1 MFVVSNSLEWEPGVW
16 LLGMWF
22 EAQGRGSHKRS
33 TEGQRGRRSVTRV
46 RTHCPDRLPGSNGGQ
61 RQRELEIWKKLFN
74 SCCFL
79 NCLFNSHL
87 WSFTLHNSL
96 QLTSLRRAFQH
107 NFCNLSLTCNAQ
119 CTLSSVWLSSTL
131 WHMAAPQIYEI
142 QIYTKPL
149 FTQTQIYTAQIYTDP
164 NLHSHILAYPNLH
177 YSNLHRT
184 EPKLTQTQI
193 YKKKLHYRKV
203 KKCLKVDPKMR

>member
-131 WHMAAPQIYEI
+131 WHMAAPQIYETH
-142 QIYTKPL
+142 IYTNPNLHSSDLHRPK
-149 FTQTQIYTAQIYTDP
+149 FTQPHIGISKFTQLEFTLNWTQIYTDP
-164 NLHSHILAYPNLH
+164 NFH
-177 YSNLHRT
+177 YG
-184 EPKLTQTQI
+184 
-193 YKKKLHYRKV
+193 KV
-203 KKCLKVDPKMR
+203 NQ

>member
-131 WHMAAPQIYEI
+131 WHMAAPQIYETH
-142 QIYTKPL
+142 IYTKAT
-149 FTQTQIYTAQIYTDP
+149 FTQTQICTAQIYTDP
-164 NLHSHILAYPNLH
+164 SLRSPILAYPNLH
-177 YSNLHRT
+177 NSIYTELNPNLHR
-184 EPKLTQTQI
+184 PKFSL
-193 YKKKLHYRKV
+193 RKGWSITRP
-203 KKCLKVDPKMR
+203 KIRPKMG

>member
-107 NFCNLSLTCNAQ
+107 NFCNLSLTCNPQ

-149 FTQTQIYTAQIYTDP
+149 FTQTQIYTKPLFTQTQIYTAQICTDP
-164 NLHSHILAYPNLH
+164 SLHSPILAYPNLH
-177 YSNLHRT
+177 NSNLH
-184 EPKLTQTQI
+184 
-193 YKKKLHYRKV
+193 
-203 KKCLKVDPKMR
+203 